1 MLMRIVFPT
10 VAVASVLALAV
21 YAQPTTKPATTQ
33 AAATQPA
40 GKETTT
46 ASGLKII
53 EVAPGDGAAKAG
65 DIVFVRYTGTLADGK
80 EFDSTAKHGGD
91 PIRFTLGRHEV
102 IAGWDEGVAGM
113 KVGEKRKLIIPP
125 ALGYGEKGSG
135 KDIPPNAELHF
146 DVELVGLARI
156 GE

>member
-10 VAVASVLALAV
+10 VAAASVLALAV

-53 EVAPGDGAAKAG
+53 EVAPGDAAAKAG

-91 PIRFTLGRHEV
+91 PIRFTLGKREV
-102 IAGWDEGVAGM
+102 IQGWDEGIAGM

-125 ALGYGEKGSG
+125 ALAYGEKGQG

-146 DVELVGLARI
+146 DVELVGFARI